1 MRSVARLSRL
11 FSAAAALALASI
23 TSPPEAPA
31 VRAQAPAGAAI
42 GHVLTVSPGPR
53 QGVWKRSF
61 NPYRNDTD
69 TRFPA
74 PAGVYEPLLVFNR
87 ATGAYLPWLATGYQ
101 WSADNLKVRFALRPG
116 VLWSDGTPFTSRD
129 VAFSF
134 ELLRKAPVLDR
145 ENVWSFLF
153 SVSVVDPAT
162 VEFTLK
168 RVFAPGLVSIG
179 GLPIVA
185 EHKWKDV
192 PQPVEFDDPSPV
204 GTGPFTEVKRFEP
217 TVYELGRNPRY
228 WQAGKPGVDLLRV
241 PLHRSNEE
249 ILKALSAGD
258 LDWASLFVPDVETK
272 WVGSDAARHQYWYP
286 DLGPTV
292 LLYLNTQQKP
302 FDDASV
308 RKALSMALDRPRIMK
323 EALHGYAPPADA
335 TGLAESQKK
344 WKDPELAT
352 SARWTTR
359 DVAQANKLL
368 DAAGL
373 ARGADEIRKGAAGPL
388 RYDLLVVQ
396 GWTDWVAAA
405 EIMKQNLAEVGV
417 ATTVKAA
424 EYNTWDD
431 ALRRGRFALA
441 MGFGNRGPTPYSFYR
456 SLMDATLVRPVGTRA
471 EANFDRFA
479 SAEASKLLRRF
490 EAVSDEQEQ
499 VALSLALQRVFVDT
513 APSLPLF
520 SSPLWGVFNTSRL
533 GGFPSRFRPYASA
546 VPGGADTLP
555 VLVEVQPR

>member
-1 MRSVARLSRL
+1 MRNGLRLSL
-11 FSAAAALALASI
+11 VACALTLALSGSA
-23 TSPPEAPA
+23 PPFAE
-31 VRAQAPAGAAI
+31 VRAQAPAS
-42 GHVLTVSPGPR
+42 HVLTISPGPR

-87 ATGAYLPWLATGYQ
+87 ATGSYLPWLATSYE

-116 VLWSDGTPFTSRD
+116 VAWSDGNPFTSRD

-134 ELLRKAPVLDR
+134 ELLRKAPALDR
-145 ENVWSFLF
+145 ENVWSFL
-153 SVSVVDPAT
+153 SAVSTPDPAT

-168 RVFAPGLVSIG
+168 RVYTPGLVSIA

-192 PQPVEFDDPSPV
+192 EKPVEFDDPSPV

-217 TVYELGRNPRY
+217 TVYEVGKNPRY
-228 WQAGKPGVDLLRV
+228 WQAGKPGVDALRV
-241 PLHRSNEE
+241 PLYRNNDE
-249 ILKALSAGD
+249 ILKALATGEV
-258 LDWASLFVPDVETK
+258 DWASLFVADVEAK
-272 WVGSDAARHQYWYP
+272 WVSSDQARHQYWYP

-302 FDDASV
+302 FDEPSV

-323 EALHGYAPPADA
+323 EAMNGYAPAADA

-344 WKDPELAT
+344 WKDLELAAST
-352 SARWTTR
+352 RWTTH
-359 DVAQANKLL
+359 DAAQATKLL

-373 ARGADEIRKGAAGPL
+373 ARGADDVRKSGTAPMH
-388 RYDLLVVQ
+388 YDLLVVQ
-396 GWTDWVAAA
+396 GWTDWIAAA

-417 ATTVKAA
+417 AVVVKAVD
-424 EYNTWDD
+424 YNGWDD
-431 ALRRGRFALA
+431 ALRRGRFAMA
-441 MGFGNRGPTPYSFYR
+441 MGFGARGPTPYTFYR
-456 SLMDATLVRPVGTRA
+456 GLMDGTTVRPVGTRA
-471 EANFDRFA
+471 EANFGRFA
-479 SAEASKLLRRF
+479 SEEAGKLLRRF
-490 EAVSDEQEQ
+490 EAVSDEREQ
-499 VALSLALQRVFVDT
+499 LALGLAIQKVFADA
-513 APSLPLF
+513 APAIPLF
-520 SSPLWGVFNTSRL
+520 ASPLWGVFNTSHL